1 MKFYCLLTRINLQ
14 LITTESVQTNHIDP
28 TDAAV
33 SSCSPLDFS
42 RRTAHLAK
50 GYRQE
55 VSEPFL
61 IVDTGKSEK
70 LSALVGCWI
79 LTIHMCSL
87 LYIMVLEFSS
97 GK

>member
-1 MKFYCLLTRINLQ
+1 M
-14 LITTESVQTNHIDP
+14 ITTESVQTNHIEP

-55 VSEPFL
+55 MSESFL
-61 IVDTGKSEK
+61 IVDTGKGEN
-70 LSALVGCWI
+70 LSTLVGCWI
-79 LTIHMCSL
+79 LTIHMRSL
-87 LYIMVLEFSS
+87 LHGFGILLANEL
-97 GK
+97 GKHSDV